1 LGIGQNLNLA
11 PNTSITLD
19 FDTIFPNN
27 QLTNLCV
34 WSSLPN
40 NHVDAMP
47 VNDYFCKNVLI
58 TANRELDPSALQLFP
73 NPVSNTLFYTNA
85 TDFQNI
91 KLLIYNSLRQL
102 IKIEDIA
109 NQVTSSIDVQVLPQG
124 SYYYTLTQ
132 EGAMLKRDNFIKIE
146 D

>member
-1 LGIGQNLNLA
+1 LA
-11 PNTSITLD
+11 PNASITLD

-27 QLTNLCV
+27 QFTNLCV

-40 NHVDAMP
+40 NHVDASP

-58 TANRELDPSALQLFP
+58 TANRELDPSALHLFP
-73 NPVSNTLFYTNA
+73 NPVSNTLFYTNE

-91 KLLIYNSLRQL
+91 KLLIYNNLGQL
-102 IKIEDIA
+102 LKINDVS
-109 NQVTSSIDVQVLPQG
+109 NQRISSIDVQNLPQG

-132 EGAMLKRDNFIKIE
+132 EGAMLKRGSFIKIE